1 MFLIW
6 LWKNVA
12 RTRVFHKLWLRH
24 LRSPEVLTFL
34 NSIIRWYFWVP
45 AIRRENEREKYL
57 INRLGPILCDI
68 ISRSIAKRWRAANRC
83 SAVSITLSSLL
94 LNTEKTKTAF
104 LNSKKRIFNSE
115 WWRWKKRTAEKI
127 IFRKSMIWKKN
138 LVKERFF
145 YSIRILLCHF
155 GWTKI
160 ITGLVIK

>member
-12 RTRVFHKLWLRH
+12 RTRVFHKLLLRH

-57 INRLGPILCDI
+57 INCLGPILCDI

-104 LNSKKRIFNSE
+104 LNSKKEFSIQNDE
-115 WWRWKKRTAEKI
+115 GEKRGRQRRLFFESLW
-127 IFRKSMIWKKN
+127 F
-138 LVKERFF
+138 ER
-145 YSIRILLCHF
+145 RT
-155 GWTKI
+155 W
-160 ITGLVIK
+160 